1 MAIYFILFVYLLLV
15 LIIDNGKNNK
25 KIFWSAFS
33 FIFLIIA
40 LRSQNVGTD
49 TITYVKCWHH
59 PNFFYSGMPTDKG
72 FEFFLRILHSFG
84 SSTGYFLIVSSLLPM
99 LGVLCLINNYSKYKI
114 DSLFFF
120 SCSGTIFVFMLLY
133 LNAMRQVNAM
143 GLVMIGL
150 YFFYKQDRFCWRY
163 FVLSLL
169 CFVLAISI
177 HGSSAIVI
185 PFLFVNKF
193 LKLSKHIVIIAIVVT
208 YIVGATGVFH
218 LSDMFSLI
226 NLGNSDF
233 SKYQGYTETM
243 TFGAAESF
251 GIINMF
257 SLPFSLIM
265 IYITVF
271 QDKAVLENWMY
282 KWLFVG
288 IILLNLLI
296 DNLMWGRLTMY
307 FTILSIVVFPNYLRT
322 IRFKY
327 KNIIYGAVIFFFLR
341 KVVIVI
347 MGAQLHSALFNINTE
362 VPYET
367 WLSW

>member
-1 MAIYFILFVYLLLV
+1 M
-15 LIIDNGKNNK
+15 IIDRGENSIKT
-25 KIFWSAFS
+25 FWSAFA
-33 FIFLIIA
+33 FLFLIIA

-49 TITYVKCWHH
+49 TISYVQCWHH
-59 PNFFYSGMPTDKG
+59 PNFFYDGQPTDKG
-72 FEFFLRILHSFG
+72 FELYLRILHSIG
-84 SSTGYFLIVSSLLPM
+84 SSTGYFMIVSSLLPM
-99 LGVLCLINNYSKYKI
+99 LGVLCLINDYSKYKV
-114 DSLFFF
+114 DSLLFF
-120 SCSGTIFVFMLLY
+120 SCSGTVFVFLLIY
-133 LNAMRQVNAM
+133 LAAMRQVNAM
-143 GLVMIGL
+143 GLVMLGL
-150 YFFYKQDRFCWRY
+150 YFFYKQESFCWHY

-169 CFVLAISI
+169 CFALAISF

-193 LKLSKHIVIIAIVVT
+193 LKLSKHIVIISVLVT

-233 SKYQGYTETM
+233 SKYEGYTETM
-243 TFGAAESF
+243 TFGTAESF

-265 IYITVF
+265 IYITIF
-271 QDKAVLENWMY
+271 HDKTILENWMY

-288 IILLNLLI
+288 IILTNLLV

-322 IRFKY
+322 VRFKY
-327 KNIIYGAVIFFFLR
+327 KNIIYGTVILFFLR
-341 KVVIVI
+341 KVVMVI
-347 MGAQLHSALFNINTE
+347 MGAALQSALFNINTE

-367 WLSW
+367 WLF

>member
-1 MAIYFILFVYLLLV
+1 MEIYFILFVCLLLL
-15 LIIDNGKNNK
+15 LIIDRGENSIKT
-25 KIFWSAFS
+25 FWSAFA
-33 FIFLIIA
+33 FLFLIIA

-49 TITYVKCWHH
+49 TISYVQCWHH
-59 PNFFYSGMPTDKG
+59 PNFFYDGQPTDKG
-72 FEFFLRILHSFG
+72 FELYLRILHSIG
-84 SSTGYFLIVSSLLPM
+84 SSTGYFMIVSSLLPM
-99 LGVLCLINNYSKYKI
+99 LGVLCLINDYSKYKV
-114 DSLFFF
+114 DSLLFF
-120 SCSGTIFVFMLLY
+120 SCSGTVFVFLLIY
-133 LNAMRQVNAM
+133 LAAMRQVNAM
-143 GLVMIGL
+143 GLVMLGL
-150 YFFYKQDRFCWRY
+150 YFFYKQESFCWHY

-169 CFVLAISI
+169 CFALAISF

-193 LKLSKHIVIIAIVVT
+193 LKLSKHIVIISVLVT

-233 SKYQGYTETM
+233 SKYEGYTETM
-243 TFGAAESF
+243 TFGTAESF

-265 IYITVF
+265 IYITIF
-271 QDKAVLENWMY
+271 HDKTILENWMY

-288 IILLNLLI
+288 IILTNLLV

-322 IRFKY
+322 VRFKY
-327 KNIIYGAVIFFFLR
+327 KNIIYGTVILFFLR
-341 KVVIVI
+341 KVVMVI
-347 MGAQLHSALFNINTE
+347 MGAALQSALFNINTE

-367 WLSW
+367 WLF

>member
-1 MAIYFILFVYLLLV
+1 MIKKTFIVYSMKVYFSVLVFSLSSFVSL
-15 LIIDNGKNNK
+15 
-25 KIFWSAFS
+25 S
-33 FIFLIIA
+33 
-40 LRSQNVGTD
+40 
-49 TITYVKCWHH
+49 
-59 PNFFYSGMPTDKG
+59 
-72 FEFFLRILHSFG
+72 SFG
-84 SSTGYFLIVSSLLPM
+84 KCPFCTRESICSLVIVSSSSR
-99 LGVLCLINNYSKYKI
+99 VVAIRSSK
-114 DSLFFF
+114 SL
-120 SCSGTIFVFMLLY
+120 
-133 LNAMRQVNAM
+133 
-143 GLVMIGL
+143 
-150 YFFYKQDRFCWRY
+150 
-163 FVLSLL
+163 
-169 CFVLAISI
+169 
-177 HGSSAIVI
+177 
-185 PFLFVNKF
+185 
-193 LKLSKHIVIIAIVVT
+193 
-208 YIVGATGVFH
+208 
-218 LSDMFSLI
+218 FSLI

-271 QDKAVLENWMY
+271 QDKSVLENWMY

-288 IILLNLLI
+288 IILSNLLV